1 MNHSADVA
9 TYWTYFFG
17 MATAVFGA
25 FTIQEWAAITGIAL
39 GVATFAAN
47 VYFKRQMMRIEHR
60 RFEKEHGESV
70 DAG

>member
-1 MNHSADVA
+1 
-9 TYWTYFFG
+9 

-70 DAG
+70 DAE